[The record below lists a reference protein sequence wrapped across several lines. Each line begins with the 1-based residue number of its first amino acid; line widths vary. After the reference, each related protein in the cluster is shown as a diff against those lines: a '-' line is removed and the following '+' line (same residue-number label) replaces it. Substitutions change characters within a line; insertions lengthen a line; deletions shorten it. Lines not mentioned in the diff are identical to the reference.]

1 MNRFNRAGEWL
12 VVLPDH
18 PSSAP
23 IADELGGAHRVDH
36 PSGRPWL
43 VGDWGAADLR
53 VGVAGHTKVAALG
66 SCAADPEVLS
76 RIADRTRS
84 VADLDGTAFEQ
95 AGCYHLL
102 ASVRGVV
109 RAQGTLSGLRRL
121 VHARVGGI
129 TVAATRADVL
139 GAITGADVDPRRL
152 LLRLLLSEVALH
164 TVNTPLWQG
173 LHAVD
178 EDGCLVLDEQGRA
191 QVHRRWSP
199 PPADVPL
206 RDAAARLRVAL
217 DHAVRAR
224 VDSGLTVSSDL
235 SGGLDS
241 TTLCF
246 LAAQGGRPLTT
257 LTTLATDVGDDDPHW
272 ADLAAEALPGVRRL
286 QFAFADLPTP
296 YDDLLRAGPAGE
308 EPFPGIEDR
317 TMYRALAAHLG
328 DAGTE
333 LHLTGDGGDEVLP
346 GGSSGVFDFMHTRPW
361 TAFSQLRGY
370 RALEHWTWADIARMA
385 WEQRRTYPAWLADRA
400 RRVIASPLDDERA
413 SALLQL
419 PPWATRDAVE
429 AVRELLVEE
438 ADAAGRH
445 DVGWT
450 EHHTMWGIRLCA
462 NLVRG
467 TVPVYAAEGIRL
479 SSPYLDDAVIAACV
493 AARPYER
500 RSPWRYKPL
509 LTEAMRGI
517 VPDRSLRRVTKA
529 EGSNLEHA
537 GIRRN
542 VAALTELC
550 EDSRL
555 AGLGLIDESRLRAVC
570 TGFQLRLFT
579 PYAMSMTFSCERWLR
594 DLDERT
600 APRVLAERTEVTS

>member
-18 PSSAP
+18 PASEP
-23 IADELGGAHRVDH
+23 LADSLGGALRVDH

-43 VGDWGAADLR
+43 VGNWGTADLR
-53 VGVAGHTKVAALG
+53 VGAAGHTKVAALG
-66 SCAADPEVLS
+66 FCAADTEQLI
-76 RIADRTRS
+76 RIADRTRT
-84 VADLDGTAFEQ
+84 VADLDATSFER

-121 VHARVGGI
+121 VHTRIGGI

-139 GAITGADVDPRRL
+139 GAISGAEVDPRRL

-178 EDGCLVLDEQGRA
+178 EDGYLVLDEQGRA
-191 QVHRRWSP
+191 RVHRRWSP
-199 PPADVPL
+199 PVADVPL
-206 RDAAARLRVAL
+206 REAAARLRVAL
-217 DHAVRAR
+217 DGAVRAR
-224 VDSGLTVSSDL
+224 VDSGMAVSSDL

-246 LAAQGGRPLTT
+246 LAARNGRPLTT
-257 LTTLATDVGDDDPHW
+257 LTTLATDAGDDDPYW
-272 ADLAAEALPGVRRL
+272 ADLAAESLPGVHRL
-286 QFAFADLPTP
+286 QFAFAELPTP

-317 TMYRALAAHLG
+317 TMYRALAAYLG
-328 DAGTE
+328 AAGTAV
-333 LHLTGDGGDEVLP
+333 HLTGDGGDEVLP
-346 GGSSGVFDFMHTRPW
+346 GGSSGVFDFMLSRPW

-370 RALEHWTWADIARMA
+370 RALEHWSWADIGRMA

-400 RRVIASPLDDERA
+400 RRVIASPLDDEGA

-419 PPWATRDAVE
+419 PPWATQDAVD
-429 AVRELLVEE
+429 AVRDLLVAE
-438 ADAAGRH
+438 ADTAGRH
-445 DVGWT
+445 DAGWT
-450 EHHTMWGIRLCA
+450 EHHTVWGIRLCA

-479 SSPYLDDAVIAACV
+479 SSPYLDDAVIEACI

-500 RSPWRYKPL
+500 RSPWQYKPI
-509 LTEAMRGI
+509 LTEALRGI
-517 VPDRSLRRVTKA
+517 VPEASLKRVTKA
-529 EGSNLEHA
+529 EGSNLEHT

-542 VAALTELC
+542 VDALTALC

-555 AGLGLIDESRLRAVC
+555 AELGLIDATRLRAVC

-579 PYAMSMTFSCERWLR
+579 PYAMSTTFSCERWLR
-594 DLDERT
+594 DLDDET
-600 APRVLAERTEVTS
+600 ARPVLAEQNEVS